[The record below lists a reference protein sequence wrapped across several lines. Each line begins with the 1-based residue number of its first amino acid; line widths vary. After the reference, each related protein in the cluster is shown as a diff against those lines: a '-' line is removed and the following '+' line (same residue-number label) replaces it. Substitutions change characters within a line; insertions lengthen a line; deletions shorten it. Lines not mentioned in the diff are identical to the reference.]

1 MSDPAE
7 DHRHQRGRE
16 IADKARG
23 FSFQSWKYPSTV
35 GSDTYQDDISFNSH
49 ETSEYA
55 KQRMDN
61 LSQLTNEPY
70 MMFEFMKVDG
80 TPNKNTNGFK
90 QQGKKGFNWTAS
102 FLKSNAGGVIGIA
115 ADALNQTNTVGRGTN
130 RENAIMTAAGGQNA
144 AILNAKNMN
153 GKAFEAS
160 KGLIEA
166 YTTPVRR
173 TYTGSICLY
182 MPTGIEI
189 TDAVAYNDDTRQFAA
204 GLNEMVGG
212 GGYDAFNNKAVLA
225 SQQAISVYGAAMAK
239 LGGGAMLGALAG
251 YGVGDIIATE
261 MQRSTGALLN
271 KNEFAAYG
279 STPLRSFTFNW
290 TILPDSEQESDQ
302 AAGLIKFLRESM
314 HATKND
320 QVTITVPD
328 HCIVSFH
335 GSKDMIQLPPVVVE
349 NVGVTYNPNNSS
361 FFRKNNSPVE
371 IGLTVTL
378 KELSPLYRDDV
389 KAGY

>member
-1 MSDPAE
+1 MPFQDFEMGARAS
-7 DHRHQRGRE
+7 H
-16 IADKARG
+16 DKDG
-23 FSFQSWKYPSTV
+23 FQHWKYPSTV
-35 GSDTYQDDISFNSH
+35 GSDTYQDDINFNSH
-49 ETSEYA
+49 EDSEYA
-55 KQRMDN
+55 KKRMDSI
-61 LSQLTNEPY
+61 SQLTNEPF

-80 TPNKNTNGFK
+80 TPNKNTGFNYA
-90 QQGKKGFNWTAS
+90 QAGKKGFNWTAG
-102 FLKSNAGGVIGIA
+102 FLKSNSAAVIGTA
-115 ADALNQTNTVGRGTN
+115 ATILDQNNVAGRGTS
-130 RENAIMTAAGGQNA
+130 RENAIMESAGGTNSTLVNREKAQKGIDA
-144 AILNAKNMN
+144 A
-153 GKAFEAS
+153 

-189 TDAVAYNDDTRQFAA
+189 SDGITYNDDTRQFAA
-204 GLNEMVGG
+204 GLNEMVEGG
-212 GGYDAFNNKAVLA
+212 GGRAFNNKAVLA
-225 SQQAISVYGAAMAK
+225 SQQAISVYGAAMSK

-290 TILPDSEQESDQ
+290 VILPDSEQESDQ
-302 AAGLIKFLRESM
+302 AAGLIKFFRESM

-328 HCIVSFH
+328 HCVVSFH

-371 IGLTVTL
+371 INLTVTL
-378 KELSPLYRDDV
+378 KELNPLYRDDV

>member
-1 MSDPAE
+1 MPLQDFEMGARAN
-7 DHRHQRGRE
+7 H
-16 IADKARG
+16 DKDG
-23 FSFQSWKYPSTV
+23 FQHWKYPSTV
-35 GSDTYQDDISFNSH
+35 GSDTYQDDINFNSH
-49 ETSEYA
+49 EDSEYA
-55 KQRMDN
+55 KKRMGTID
-61 LSQLTNEPY
+61 QMTNEPF
-70 MMFEFMKVDG
+70 MMFEFLKVDG
-80 TPNKNTNGFK
+80 TPNKNNSSFA
-90 QQGKKGFNWTAS
+90 QQGKKGYNWTSA
-102 FLKSNAGGVIGIA
+102 FIKSNAAGGIGLA
-115 ADALNQTNTVGRGTN
+115 ADLLNQDNTVGRGTN
-130 RENAIMTAAGGQNA
+130 RENAIMTAAGGQNSA
-144 AILNAKNMN
+144 VVNSSVTN
-153 GKAFEAS
+153 GKALEDS

-189 TDAVAYNDDTRQFAA
+189 TDAVAYNDNTRQFAA
-204 GLNEMVGG
+204 GLNEMVAGG
-212 GGYDAFNNKAVLA
+212 GSNPFNNKAVLA
-225 SQQAISVYGAAMAK
+225 STQAISVYGAAAGK
-239 LGGGAMLGALAG
+239 IGGGAMLGALAG

-279 STPLRSFTFNW
+279 STPLRTFSFNW

-302 AAGLIKFLRESM
+302 AAGLIKFFRESM
-314 HATKND
+314 HATKNN

-335 GSKDMIQLPPVVVE
+335 GSRDMIQLPPVVVE

-361 FFRKNNSPVE
+361 FFRRNNSPVE
-371 IGLTVTL
+371 IGLTIGL
-378 KELSPLYRDDV
+378 KEINPLYKDDI

>member
-1 MSDPAE
+1 MPLQDFEMGARAN
-7 DHRHQRGRE
+7 H
-16 IADKARG
+16 DKDG
-23 FSFQSWKYPSTV
+23 FQHWKYPSTV
-35 GSDTYQDDISFNSH
+35 GSDTYQDDINFNSH
-49 ETSEYA
+49 EDSEYA
-55 KQRMDN
+55 KKRMGTID
-61 LSQLTNEPY
+61 QMTNEPF
-70 MMFEFMKVDG
+70 MMFEFLKVDG
-80 TPNKNTNGFK
+80 TPNKNNSSFA
-90 QQGKKGFNWTAS
+90 QQGKKGYNWTSA
-102 FLKSNAGGVIGIA
+102 FIKSNAAGGIGLA
-115 ADALNQTNTVGRGTN
+115 ADLLNQDNTVGRGTN
-130 RENAIMTAAGGQNA
+130 RENAIMAAAGGQNSA
-144 AILNAKNMN
+144 TVNAGVMN
-153 GKAFEAS
+153 GKALEDS

-189 TDAVAYNDDTRQFAA
+189 TDAVAYNDNTRQFAA
-204 GLNEMVGG
+204 GLNEMVAGG
-212 GGYDAFNNKAVLA
+212 GSNPFNNKAVLA
-225 SQQAISVYGAAMAK
+225 STQAISVYGAAAGK
-239 LGGGAMLGALAG
+239 IGGGAMLGALAG

-279 STPLRSFTFNW
+279 STPLRTFSFNW

-302 AAGLIKFLRESM
+302 AAGLIKFFRESM
-314 HATKND
+314 HATKNN

-335 GSKDMIQLPPVVVE
+335 GSRDMIQLPPVVVE

-361 FFRKNNSPVE
+361 FFRRNNSPVE
-371 IGLTVTL
+371 IALTIGL
-378 KELSPLYRDDV
+378 KEINPLYKDDI

>member
-1 MSDPAE
+1 MQDPAE

-55 KQRMDN
+55 KQRMNN

-80 TPNKNTNGFK
+80 TPNKNNSTFA
-90 QQGKKGFNWTAS
+90 QQGKKGFNWTAG
-102 FLKSNAGGVIGIA
+102 FLKSNSAAVIGRA
-115 ADALNQTNTVGRGTN
+115 ADVLNQDNTIGRGTN
-130 RENAIMTAAGGQNA
+130 RENAIMESAGGANSA
-144 AILNAKNMN
+144 AVNNSITN

-189 TDAVAYNDDTRQFAA
+189 SDGVTYNEDTRQFAA
-204 GLNEMVGG
+204 GLNEMIAGG
-212 GGYDAFNNKAVLA
+212 GADVFNNKAVLA
-225 SQQAISVYGAAMAK
+225 STQAISVYGAGAGKIA
-239 LGGGAMLGALAG
+239 GGGMLGALAG

-271 KNEFAAYG
+271 KNEFAAYA

-302 AAGLIKFLRESM
+302 ATGLIKFLRESM

>member
-1 MSDPAE
+1 MPLQDFEMGARAN
-7 DHRHQRGRE
+7 H
-16 IADKARG
+16 DKDG
-23 FSFQSWKYPSTV
+23 FNHWKYPSTV
-35 GSDTYQDDISFNSH
+35 GSDTYQDDINFNSH

-55 KQRMDN
+55 KNRMDN
-61 LSQLTNEPY
+61 ISQLTNEPF

-80 TPNKNTNGFK
+80 TPNKNNSTFA
-90 QQGKKGFNWTAS
+90 QQGKKGFNWTAG
-102 FLKSNAGGVIGIA
+102 FLKSNAAAVIGA
-115 ADALNQTNTVGRGTN
+115 GAELLDQNNTVGRGTA
-130 RENAIMTAAGGQNA
+130 RENAIMDSAGGANA
-144 AILNAKNMN
+144 AVMQAGKNN
-153 GKAFEAS
+153 SKALEAS

-189 TDAVAYNDDTRQFAA
+189 TDAVQYNDDTRQFAA
-204 GLNEMVGG
+204 GLNEMISGG
-212 GGYDAFNNKAVLA
+212 GSDAFNNKAVLA
-225 SQQAISVYGAAMAK
+225 STQAISVYGAAAGK
-239 LGGGAMLGALAG
+239 IGGGAMLGALAG

-279 STPLRSFTFNW
+279 STPLRTFTFNW
-290 TILPDSEQESDQ
+290 TILPDSEQESEQ
-302 AAGLIKFLRESM
+302 AAGLIKFFRESM
-314 HATKND
+314 HATKNN

-328 HCIVSFH
+328 HCVVSFH

-361 FFRKNNSPVE
+361 FFRKNNAPVE
-371 IGLTVTL
+371 IALTIGL
-378 KELSPLYRDDV
+378 KELNPLYKDDV

>member
-1 MSDPAE
+1 MPLQDFEMGARAN
-7 DHRHQRGRE
+7 H
-16 IADKARG
+16 DKDG
-23 FSFQSWKYPSTV
+23 FQHWKYPSTV
-35 GSDTYQDDISFNSH
+35 GSDTYQDDINFNSH
-49 ETSEYA
+49 EDSEYA
-55 KQRMDN
+55 KKRMGTID
-61 LSQLTNEPY
+61 QMTNEPF
-70 MMFEFMKVDG
+70 MMFEFLKVDG
-80 TPNKNTNGFK
+80 TPNKNNSSFR
-90 QQGKKGFNWTAS
+90 QQGKKGYDWTSS
-102 FLKSNAGGVIGIA
+102 FIKSNAAGGIA
-115 ADALNQTNTVGRGTN
+115 RAAEALGQNNIAGRGTSK
-130 RENAIMTAAGGQNA
+130 ENFITESSGGQNA
-144 AILNAKNMN
+144 DIYNSNTQN
-153 GKAFEAS
+153 GKALEDA

-204 GLNEMVGG
+204 GLNEMVAGG
-212 GGYDAFNNKAVLA
+212 GSNPFNNKAVLA
-225 SQQAISVYGAAMAK
+225 STQAISVYGAAAGK
-239 LGGGAMLGALAG
+239 IGGGAMLGALAG
-251 YGVGDIIATE
+251 YGVGDIIAAE

-279 STPLRSFTFNW
+279 STPLRTFSFNW

-302 AAGLIKFLRESM
+302 AAGLIKFFRESM
-314 HATKND
+314 HATKNN

-335 GSKDMIQLPPVVVE
+335 GSRDMIQLPPVVVE

-361 FFRKNNSPVE
+361 FFRRNNSPVE
-371 IGLTVTL
+371 IALTIGL
-378 KELSPLYRDDV
+378 KELNPLYKDDV

>member
-1 MSDPAE
+1 MPLQDFEMGARAN
-7 DHRHQRGRE
+7 H
-16 IADKARG
+16 DKDG
-23 FSFQSWKYPSTV
+23 FQHWKYPSTV
-35 GSDTYQDDISFNSH
+35 GSDTYQDDINFNSH
-49 ETSEYA
+49 EDSEYA
-55 KQRMDN
+55 KKRMGTID
-61 LSQLTNEPY
+61 QMTNEPF
-70 MMFEFMKVDG
+70 MMFEFLKVDG
-80 TPNKNTNGFK
+80 TPNKNNSSFA
-90 QQGKKGFNWTAS
+90 QQGKKGYNWTSA
-102 FLKSNAGGVIGIA
+102 FIKSNAAGGIGLA
-115 ADALNQTNTVGRGTN
+115 ADLLNQDNTVGRGTN
-130 RENAIMTAAGGQNA
+130 RENAIMTAAGGQNSA
-144 AILNAKNMN
+144 TVNAGVMN
-153 GKAFEAS
+153 GKALEDS

-212 GGYDAFNNKAVLA
+212 GGSNAFNNKAVLA
-225 SQQAISVYGAAMAK
+225 STQAISVYGAAAGK
-239 LGGGAMLGALAG
+239 IGGGAMLGALAG

-279 STPLRSFTFNW
+279 STPLRTFSFNW

-302 AAGLIKFLRESM
+302 AAGLIKFFRESM
-314 HATKND
+314 HATKNN

-335 GSKDMIQLPPVVVE
+335 GSRDMIQLPPVVVE

-361 FFRKNNSPVE
+361 FFRRNNSPVE
-371 IGLTVTL
+371 IALTIGL
-378 KELSPLYRDDV
+378 KEINPLYKDDI

>member
-1 MSDPAE
+1 MPLQDFEMGARAN
-7 DHRHQRGRE
+7 H
-16 IADKARG
+16 DKDG
-23 FSFQSWKYPSTV
+23 FQHWKYPSTV
-35 GSDTYQDDISFNSH
+35 GSDTYQDDINFNSH
-49 ETSEYA
+49 EDSEYA
-55 KQRMDN
+55 KKRMGTID
-61 LSQLTNEPY
+61 QMTNEPF
-70 MMFEFMKVDG
+70 MMFEFLKVDG
-80 TPNKNTNGFK
+80 TPNKNNSSFR
-90 QQGKKGFNWTAS
+90 QQGKKGYDWTSS
-102 FLKSNAGGVIGIA
+102 FIKSNAAAGIA
-115 ADALNQTNTVGRGTN
+115 RAAEALGQNNIGGRGTSK
-130 RENAIMTAAGGQNA
+130 ENFIMESSGGQNA
-144 AILNAKNMN
+144 DIYNSNTQN
-153 GKAFEAS
+153 GKALEDA

-189 TDAVAYNDDTRQFAA
+189 TDAVAYNDNTRQFAA
-204 GLNEMVGG
+204 GLNEMVAGG
-212 GGYDAFNNKAVLA
+212 GSNVFNNKAVLA
-225 SQQAISVYGAAMAK
+225 STQAISVYGAAAGK
-239 LGGGAMLGALAG
+239 IGGGAMLGALAG

-279 STPLRSFTFNW
+279 STPLRTFSFNW

-302 AAGLIKFLRESM
+302 AAGLIKFFRESM
-314 HATKND
+314 HATKNN

-335 GSKDMIQLPPVVVE
+335 GSRDMIQLPPVVVE

-361 FFRKNNSPVE
+361 FFRRNNSPVE
-371 IGLTVTL
+371 IALTIGL
-378 KELSPLYRDDV
+378 KEINPLYKDDI